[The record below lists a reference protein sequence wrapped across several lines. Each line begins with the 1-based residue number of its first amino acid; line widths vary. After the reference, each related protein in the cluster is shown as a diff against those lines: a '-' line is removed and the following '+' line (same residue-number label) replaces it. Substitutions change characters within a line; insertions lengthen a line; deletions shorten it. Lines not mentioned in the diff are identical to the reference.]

1 MALAVPLVTGT
12 AVVTVAVS
20 ELAPAPASASTT
32 PGLGSVVGGVVGS
45 VGGVVSGVT
54 GTVPKLLP
62 SSSPSP
68 SKSSGTS
75 PSLPNLL
82 PSLPNLLPSSSP
94 SPSSSPAPTQSSGS
108 SGQSSSKSSKKPS
121 GATTPKN
128 TPAPTVQG
136 ETTPSS
142 SSSSSPSG
150 GLLGSLL
157 GGSSSSAAPSGPVSQ
172 PGQSVGY
179 ALPIPASLVS
189 GHPALIGEGAPAPKK
204 AQPAGPVTMSVPQG
218 TPVNAVTAGTFK
230 VIGSTIV
237 LVGNDGATYTYKN
250 VSAPAKPGKTTAGA
264 RLGTSGPGGLTFSIG
279 VPDSQGLVDAD
290 EAMQAW
296 SSGLTVNVRSLPSTI
311 APATA
316 PVKNQVLVVGDSGS
330 TALTGNLTRSL
341 KGPLVAVHAISFD
354 RSSYGSSSAL
364 GKQIENAKNRLV
376 VVALS
381 NGTPAEAAALAKLLP
396 KGHQMLWVLSSASQA
411 GAFKSL
417 TAARPAFRT
426 ETLPSGLAPGQNLS
440 SSPAPALPQT
450 AAAAHSASTT
460 AERSAADKALAAA
473 PAPATNW
480 AQVSQLAAGT
490 LTATYATTAYRLYAI
505 SSEANA
511 VLSYAELQLGKPY
524 KWGATGP
531 DSFDC
536 SGLVMDALAQSGL
549 SSARTSQAQW
559 TQTKTHLVSAPQ
571 LKPGDLVFFSGSDGT
586 MTSPGHV
593 GLYVGDGEILDAPY
607 TGANVRFDQLKNMQ
621 GFVGATDPYALASGV
636 PGAAQLAS
644 AQLSGLAA
652 PTALSQYQA
661 FARQLSDSTWG
672 TSQFN
677 YLYQLWERESGWNPD
692 ALNPLSGAFGIPQS
706 LPAGKMASA
715 GMDWGT
721 DPYTQII
728 WGIGYISSAYG
739 TPQAAWAHE
748 ESYGWY

>member
-1 MALAVPLVTGT
+1 MANRKRSRRAGNVGDQARSPRQAGLWKSTVALAVPLVTGT

-20 ELAPAPASASTT
+20 ELAPTPASASTN
-32 PGLGSVVGGVVGS
+32 PVGSVVGGVVSG

-62 SSSPSP
+62 SSSPST
-68 SKSSGTS
+68 SQSSGS
-75 PSLPNLL
+75 SGSLPIKL
-82 PSLPNLLPSSSP
+82 PSLPNLLPSSSSSP
-94 SPSSSPAPTQSSGS
+94 SPSPAPSQSQSGGGSSSSSGGSGSKQPS
-108 SGQSSSKSSKKPS
+108 SGKHPS
-121 GATTPKN
+121 HR

-136 ETTPSS
+136 ETPPSS
-142 SSSSSPSG
+142 SSSSSSSG
-150 GLLGSLL
+150 GLLGNLI

-172 PGQSVGY
+172 PGQAVGY

-189 GHPALIGEGAPAPKK
+189 GHPSLIGEGAPAPKK
-204 AQPAGPVTMSVPQG
+204 AKPAGPVTMSIPQG

-230 VIGSTIV
+230 VVGSTIV

-250 VSAPAKPGKTTAGA
+250 VSTSAKPGKTKAGT
-264 RLGTSGPGGLTFSIG
+264 RLGTSGPGGLTFSIS

-316 PVKNQVLVVGDSGS
+316 PVKNQVLVVGDSGARTVTS
-330 TALTGNLTRSL
+330 NLSQSL
-341 KGPLVAVHAISFD
+341 KGPLVAVHGISFD
-354 RSSYGSSSAL
+354 PSSYGAKSAL
-364 GKQIENAKNRLV
+364 GKQIQNAKNRLV

-396 KGHQMLWVLSSASQA
+396 HGSQMLWVIPSAKQA
-411 GAFKSL
+411 GAYKSL
-417 TAARPAFRT
+417 TAANPAFRT
-426 ETLPSGLAPGQNLS
+426 ETLPSALAPSKN
-440 SSPAPALPQT
+440 
-450 AAAAHSASTT
+450 
-460 AERSAADKALAAA
+460 
-473 PAPATNW
+473 NW

-511 VLSYAELQLGKPY
+511 ALSFAELQLGKPY
-524 KWGATGP
+524 KWGANGP
-531 DSFDC
+531 DAFDC

-571 LKPGDLVFFSGSDGT
+571 LKPGNLVFFSGSDGT
-586 MTSPGHV
+586 TKNPGHV
-593 GLYVGDGEILDAPY
+593 GIYVGDGEILDAPH
-607 TGANVRFDQLKNMQ
+607 TGANVRFDSLKNMQ
-621 GFVGATDPYALASGV
+621 GFVGATNPFTLASGV

-644 AQLSGLAA
+644 AQLAGLAA

-661 FARQLSDSTWG
+661 FARQLTASTWG
-672 TSQFN
+672 PAQFT

-721 DPYTQII
+721 DPYTQIL